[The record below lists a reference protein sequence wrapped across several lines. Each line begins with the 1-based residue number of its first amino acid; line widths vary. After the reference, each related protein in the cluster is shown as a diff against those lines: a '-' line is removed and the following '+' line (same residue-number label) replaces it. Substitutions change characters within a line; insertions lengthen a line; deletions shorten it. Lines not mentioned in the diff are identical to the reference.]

1 MHVKVSFNKKFL
13 LVLWVKIYFFLDVCL
28 ASRAYALHQRKIQNK
43 DLRFI
48 PKCRADGSY
57 APVQCLESAGCW
69 CVNPLGKPI
78 PHTRVT
84 FGNPACAQKSK
95 SNQRR
100 SSPRQ
105 PGLRNK
111 RSKSPMFRLQAW
123 FF

>member
-1 MHVKVSFNKKFL
+1 MCYN
-13 LVLWVKIYFFLDVCL
+13 FFFIFSDACL
-28 ASRAYALHQRKIQNK
+28 ASRAYALHQRKVQNK

-57 APVQCLESAGCW
+57 APVQCLESTGCW

-84 FGNPACAQKSK
+84 FGNPNCAQKSK

-111 RSKSPMFRLQAW
+111 RSKSISTFTKKL
-123 FF
+123 FL